1 MVCKK
6 KLGLPLGTKSKKN
19 GNSQSV
25 VLESVQHS
33 KDPMKTNQTQG
44 SNADTLPSVM
54 EDVEGRGGLAWGS
67 REGDHTMQR

>member
-54 EDVEGRGGLAWGS
+54 EDVEEEEGR
-67 REGDHTMQR
+67 REGTFFPLPY